1 MTRKKHE
8 QVDAFEQILDEI
20 NPITATAEQNSVV
33 ENTIGGQNLHSS
45 IVNVMKSVKNIDK
58 SMTVG
63 TGQNSYKGV
72 ADKDVKYIIGTAMA
86 NNHLTC
92 LPVDIDEDVKVD
104 RWNEETQ
111 YGVKSKQ
118 SIFTKVKVKFQLTHV
133 LSNESIIIVGYGH
146 GVDSQDKSAGKAMTY
161 ALKNAL
167 LYSFLVPTGAID
179 DTDATH
185 SNNLPIPSEPQKHE
199 FAWDNPKEILSDE
212 RFTNALKAISEGKSS
227 KQFLTNKFALTQ
239 DQLKKVNAL

>member
-1 MTRKKHE
+1 MTRKKQE
-8 QVDAFEQILDEI
+8 IDTFEQGLDEI
-20 NPITATAEQNSVV
+20 NPIVQSIQENS
-33 ENTIGGQNLHSS
+33 TDGQNLHSS
-45 IVNVMKSVKNIDK
+45 IINVMRSVKNIDK

-92 LPVDIDEDVKVD
+92 LPIEIDEDVKVD

-118 SIFTKVKVKFQLTHV
+118 SIFTKVKVKFQLTHS
-133 LSNESIIIVGYGH
+133 LSKESIVIVGYGH

-179 DTDATH
+179 DTDTTH
-185 SNNLPIPSEPQKHE
+185 SSNLPIPNAIKTKPSI
-199 FAWDNPKEILSDE
+199 NDE
-212 RFTNALKAISEGKSS
+212 RFQKALSAIARGDASVNDLKNN
-227 KQFLTNKFALTQ
+227 FTLTAEQQHDLNMI
-239 DQLKKVNAL
+239 DV

>member
-1 MTRKKHE
+1 MTRKKAE
-8 QVDAFEQILDEI
+8 LDTFEQGLDEI
-20 NPITATAEQNSVV
+20 NPIVQPIKENS
-33 ENTIGGQNLHSS
+33 TDGQNLHSS
-45 IVNVMKSVKNIDK
+45 IINVMRSVKNIDK

-86 NNHLTC
+86 NNYLTC
-92 LPVDIDEDVKVD
+92 LPIEIDEDVKVD

-118 SIFTKVKVKFQLTHV
+118 SIFTKVKVKFQLTHS
-133 LSNESIIIVGYGH
+133 LSKESIVIVGYGH

-179 DTDATH
+179 DTDTTH
-185 SNNLPIPSEPQKHE
+185 SNNLPIPNAVKVKPSIN
-199 FAWDNPKEILSDE
+199 AE
-212 RFTNALKAISEGKSS
+212 RFQKALSAISRGEASVSDLKNN
-227 KQFLTNKFALTQ
+227 FTLTAEQQHDLNTI
-239 DQLKKVNAL
+239 N

>member
-1 MTRKKHE
+1 MTRKKAE
-8 QVDAFEQILDEI
+8 LDTFEQGLDEI
-20 NPITATAEQNSVV
+20 NPIVQPIKENS
-33 ENTIGGQNLHSS
+33 TDGQNLHSS
-45 IVNVMKSVKNIDK
+45 IINVMRSVKNIDK

-63 TGQNSYKGV
+63 SGQNSYKGV
-72 ADKDVKYIIGTAMA
+72 ADKDVKFIIGTAMA

-92 LPVDIDEDVKVD
+92 LPIDIDEEVKVD

-118 SIFTKVKVKFQLTHV
+118 SIFTKVKVKFQLTHS
-133 LSNESIIIVGYGH
+133 LSKESIVIVGYGH

-185 SNNLPIPSEPQKHE
+185 SNNLPIPNAVKVKPSIN
-199 FAWDNPKEILSDE
+199 AE
-212 RFTNALKAISEGKSS
+212 RFQKALSAIARGEASVNDLKNN
-227 KQFLTNKFALTQ
+227 FTLTAEQQHDLNMI
-239 DQLKKVNAL
+239 DI

>member
-1 MTRKKHE
+1 MTRKKAE
-8 QVDAFEQILDEI
+8 LDTFEQGLDEI
-20 NPITATAEQNSVV
+20 NPIVQSIKENS
-33 ENTIGGQNLHSS
+33 IDGQNLHSS
-45 IVNVMKSVKNIDK
+45 IINVMRSVKNIDK

-86 NNHLTC
+86 NNHITC
-92 LPVDIDEDVKVD
+92 LPIEIDEDVKID
-104 RWNEETQ
+104 RWTEETQ

-118 SIFTKVKVKFQLTHV
+118 SIFTKVKVKFQLTHS
-133 LSNESIIIVGYGH
+133 LSKESIVIVGYGH

-179 DTDATH
+179 DTDTTH
-185 SNNLPIPSEPQKHE
+185 SNNLPIPNAVKAKPTI
-199 FAWDNPKEILSDE
+199 NDE
-212 RFTNALKAISEGKSS
+212 RFQNGIKAILKGEASVKDLES
-227 KQFLTNKFALTQ
+227 NFALTGSQ
-239 DQLKKVNAL
+239 KQALSEL

>member
-1 MTRKKHE
+1 MTRKKQE
-8 QVDAFEQILDEI
+8 IDTFEQGLDEI
-20 NPITATAEQNSVV
+20 NPIVQSIKENS
-33 ENTIGGQNLHSS
+33 IDGQNLHSS
-45 IVNVMKSVKNIDK
+45 IINVMRSVKNIDK

-92 LPVDIDEDVKVD
+92 LPIEIDEDVKVD

-118 SIFTKVKVKFQLTHV
+118 SIFTKVKVKFQLTHS
-133 LSNESIIIVGYGH
+133 LSKESIVIVGYGH

-179 DTDATH
+179 DTDTTH
-185 SNNLPIPSEPQKHE
+185 SNNLPIPNAVKAKPTI
-199 FAWDNPKEILSDE
+199 NDE
-212 RFTNALKAISEGKSS
+212 RFLNGINAILRGEASVKDLES
-227 KQFLTNKFALTQ
+227 NFALTGSQ
-239 DQLKKVNAL
+239 KQALSEL

>member
-1 MTRKKHE
+1 MTRKKQE
-8 QVDAFEQILDEI
+8 IDTFEQGLDEI
-20 NPITATAEQNSVV
+20 NPIVQPIKENS
-33 ENTIGGQNLHSS
+33 TDGQNLHSS
-45 IVNVMKSVKNIDK
+45 IINVMRSVKNIDK

-92 LPVDIDEDVKVD
+92 LPIDIDEEVKVD

-118 SIFTKVKVKFQLTHV
+118 SIFTKVKVKFQLTHS
-133 LSNESIIIVGYGH
+133 LSKESIVIVGYGH

-179 DTDATH
+179 DTDTTH
-185 SNNLPIPSEPQKHE
+185 SNNLPIPNAVKAKPSI
-199 FAWDNPKEILSDE
+199 NGE
-212 RFTNALKAISEGKSS
+212 RFQKALSAIAKGEASVNDLKNN
-227 KQFLTNKFALTQ
+227 FTLTAEQQHDLNMI
-239 DQLKKVNAL
+239 DV